1 LLVLGIET
9 SCDES
14 SASLVEDGSRVISNV
29 VASQTDLHA
38 SYGGVV
44 PEIAARAHVESIA
57 PVLAEALGAS
67 ADRPGLIAVTAG
79 PGLVGSLVV
88 GVSAAKALSWAWG
101 VPFVS
106 VNHLEAHIF
115 APVLEGSLPE
125 MPFLALVVSGGHTL
139 LAEVR
144 ALEDIEVIGQTRDDA
159 VGEAYDKVA
168 KFLGLEYPGGPVI
181 DRLAREGD
189 PRAIEFP
196 RPMISSGDYDF
207 SMSGL
212 KTAVIR
218 HMANLEAE
226 GRQRPRVE
234 DVAASF
240 QAAVIDVLVKKT
252 VAAALDRGLADIVMG
267 GGVACNSML
276 RERMAAA
283 CDAEG
288 LVLSRTTPSLCTDN
302 AAMVA
307 AAGYMHWRAGRV
319 SGLDADVYPNLRL
332 GVPVPT

>member
-1 LLVLGIET
+1 VLVLGIET

-14 SASLVEDGSRVISNV
+14 AASLVEDGTRIVSNV

-57 PVLAEALGAS
+57 PVLKEALDAS
-67 ADRPGLIAVTAG
+67 GRRPDVIAVTVG

-88 GVSAAKALSWAWG
+88 GVSAAKALSWAWN
-101 VPFVS
+101 VPFVP

-115 APVLEGSLPE
+115 APVLEGALPE
-125 MPFLALVVSGGHTL
+125 TPFLALVVSGGHTM

-144 ALEDIEVIGQTRDDA
+144 ALDDIEVIGQTRDDA

-168 KFLGLEYPGGPVI
+168 KFLGLAYPGGPVI
-181 DRLAREGD
+181 DALAREGD
-189 PRAIEFP
+189 PRAIDFP
-196 RPMISSGDYDF
+196 RPMISSGDSDF

-218 HMANLEAE
+218 HMARLSPE
-226 GRQRPRVE
+226 GSQPPGVA

-240 QAAVIDVLVKKT
+240 QAAVLDVLVKKT
-252 VAAALDRGLADIVMG
+252 LSAALDRGLSDVVMG

-276 RERMAAA
+276 RERMASA
-283 CDAEG
+283 CENEG
-288 LVLSRTTPSLCTDN
+288 LTLSLTSPSLCTDN

-307 AAGYMHWRAGRV
+307 AVGHMHWRAGRLC
-319 SGLDADVYPNLRL
+319 GLAADVYPNLRL
-332 GVPVPT
+332 GAPVHP